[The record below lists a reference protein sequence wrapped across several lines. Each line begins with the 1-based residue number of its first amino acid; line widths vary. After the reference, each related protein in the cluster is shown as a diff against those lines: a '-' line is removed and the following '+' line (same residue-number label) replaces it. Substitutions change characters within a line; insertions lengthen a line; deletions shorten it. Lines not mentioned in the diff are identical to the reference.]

1 MQPLNIVLRLSM
13 IGREKINNFMTVCFI
28 FKETSPKE
36 RVSNEEN
43 MLKDVENI
51 EDISEKGMQTER
63 YVKRGLKIHVNTER
77 FF

>member
-1 MQPLNIVLRLSM
+1 
-13 IGREKINNFMTVCFI
+13 MTVCFI

-43 MLKDVENI
+43 MLKDFENI

>member
-1 MQPLNIVLRLSM
+1 
-13 IGREKINNFMTVCFI
+13 MTVYFI

>member
-1 MQPLNIVLRLSM
+1 
-13 IGREKINNFMTVCFI
+13 MTVCFI

>member
-1 MQPLNIVLRLSM
+1 
-13 IGREKINNFMTVCFI
+13 
-28 FKETSPKE
+28 
-36 RVSNEEN
+36 

-77 FF
+77 FFLALPVSFHLFLHFNKAYYYYCPFSFTII